1 MDNEQMK
8 AIYTMAKAIYNKRES
23 LTEGARRLYL
33 THEINPNS
41 FADYYRAF
49 QKMLDGGLHARS
61 IGSDLRDYFLSRI
74 LQDYGASKLRTALD
88 AYKASIEYY
97 EKTHR
102 TNRKREW
109 EIYNKYNN
117 LLNSHSSNP

>member
-1 MDNEQMK
+1 ME

-49 QKMLDGGLHARS
+49 QKMLDGELHTRN
-61 IGSDLRDYFLSRI
+61 IGSGIREYFLSRI
-74 LQDYGASKLRTALD
+74 FQDYGPSKLQTALS
-88 AYKASIEYY
+88 AYKKFIEYG
-97 EKTHR
+97 EDTHY
-102 TNRKREW
+102 TNRKLDR
-109 EIYNKYNN
+109 EIYTKYSN
-117 LLNSHSSNP
+117 LLKSHYLRP